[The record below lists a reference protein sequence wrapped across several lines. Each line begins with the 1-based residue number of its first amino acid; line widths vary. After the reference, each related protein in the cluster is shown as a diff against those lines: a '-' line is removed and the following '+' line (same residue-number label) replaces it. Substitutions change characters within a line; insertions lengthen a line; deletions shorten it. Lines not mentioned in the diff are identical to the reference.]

1 MYNECSVCGTCY
13 VSVRGNI
20 VSSPPTRILY
30 SVCSLDLQFGAF
42 YSQIRVEIR
51 EASFL
56 NGNSFL
62 HITLKDGL
70 FCLFTL

>member
-1 MYNECSVCGTCY
+1 MWYVLC

-30 SVCSLDLQFGAF
+30 SVCPLDLQFGAF

-51 EASFL
+51 EVSFL
-56 NGNSFL
+56 NGNSLL

-70 FCLFTL
+70 FCLYTL